1 MPKEK
6 DAKRIQDR
14 RKRIQQLINA
24 MHTSGYRT
32 EYAIEHVA
40 ETYFLSKRTVEYDY
54 YHKG

>member
-32 EYAIEHVA
+32 EYAIELVA